1 MIGSGALLEME
12 NNHKY
17 YSNLLECSKKIP
29 CPSEYQIELDL
40 QRTFP
45 DEEKCLNN
53 SFLQKLKNI
62 LICYSIRNSSIGYCQ
77 GMNFIVARLLLVIQN
92 EEKVFWIFSQI
103 IELILPLNYYSQLSG
118 VITDTSLISILL
130 EKYLPDLYSFFTN
143 NNFELTVN
151 NFIHKWL
158 VCLFTQSFNEE
169 MAYNFFDFFFIDGN
183 VILVKECL
191 AVFSILREKL
201 LELKDFEEIYQCL
214 SRETFK
220 IHNSRMN
227 MYFLTKRKF
236 EFDNIEKL
244 NIYREIL
251 KVPVYENLRKDRLR
265 ALKREKE
272 NNEEVDEIKFFKKGD
287 EKIFSCDPKWPFC
300 IYDES
305 LNRDI
310 LEVFVIKEIKEPKI
324 FDDYYYGICNEY
336 PKENY
341 NNENFL
347 IDECFHFNINKNNKN
362 NNNNVYFNVLC
373 ERQKHNCDDRKL
385 IDNSIMFLD
394 KDKIYSNNILE
405 ENDLDILSN
414 ENNIYKKLNKE
425 KNFDD
430 AKIIVIKNVGEINEI
445 EHSEIKGDYKKN
457 TQYSQFNKL

>member
-1 MIGSGALLEME
+1 
-12 NNHKY
+12 
-17 YSNLLECSKKIP
+17 
-29 CPSEYQIELDL
+29 
-40 QRTFP
+40 
-45 DEEKCLNN
+45 
-53 SFLQKLKNI
+53 
-62 LICYSIRNSSIGYCQ
+62 
-77 GMNFIVARLLLVIQN
+77 MNFIVARLLLVIQN

-183 VILVKECL
+183 VILIKECL

-201 LELKDFEEIYQCL
+201 LELEDFEEIYQCL
-214 SRETFK
+214 SKETFN
-220 IHNSRMN
+220 INNSRMN
-227 MYFLTKRKF
+227 MYFLTKREF
-236 EFDNIEKL
+236 EFDNINNL
-244 NIYREIL
+244 NFYRNIL
-251 KVPVYENLRKDRLR
+251 KTPVYENLRKDRLR

-272 NNEEVDEIKFFKKGD
+272 NNDNNDDVDEIKFFKKGD
-287 EKIFSCDPKWPFC
+287 EKIFNCDPKWPFC

-310 LEVFVIKEIKEPKI
+310 LEVFVIKETKEPNI
-324 FDDYYYGICNEY
+324 FDDYYYGICNKY

-341 NNENFL
+341 NDDNFL
-347 IDECFHFNINKNNKN
+347 IDECFNININNNINNKN
-362 NNNNVYFNVLC
+362 NINNNNNIYFNVLC
-373 ERQKHNCDDRKL
+373 ERQKHYCDDRKL

-405 ENDLDILSN
+405 ENDLNVLSK
-414 ENNIYKKLNKE
+414 ENNIYQKLNKE
-425 KNFDD
+425 KKFDD
-430 AKIIVIKNVGEINEI
+430 AKIIVSKNVGEINEI
-445 EHSEIKGDYKKN
+445 KHSEIKGDYKKN
-457 TQYSQFNKL
+457 THYSQFNSIS